1 MTAERISQEA
11 LTKQSQVQELES
23 QVAVW
28 TIVCC
33 VAFVLRTE
41 GGTVAFIHPEREDG
55 SSEPNCSSPNNQ
67 AIDHWYVLF
76 IRSISFR
83 VELEE
88 EIDGVYLNIA
98 CQELENENL
107 QKMLLEFDS

>member
-1 MTAERISQEA
+1 MTAERITQEA
-11 LTKQSQVQELES
+11 LTQQSQVQELES
-23 QVAVW
+23 QVTVR

-33 VAFVLRTE
+33 IAFVLRTE
-41 GGTVAFIHPEREDG
+41 GGTVTLIHPEREDG
-55 SSEPNCSSPNNQ
+55 SSESNCASPNNQ
-67 AIDHWYVLF
+67 AIDHWYVLS
-76 IRSISFR
+76 IRSVSFY